1 MSANKQHQR
10 FMPTHDDI
18 KEQSIFGIRA
28 SKNQTNTV
36 QSVARKLEN
45 SVRTIESIVSN
56 LNQKVHEQDELIG

>member
-1 MSANKQHQR
+1 
-10 FMPTHDDI
+10 MPTHDDI

-56 LNQKVHEQDELIG
+56 LNQKVHE